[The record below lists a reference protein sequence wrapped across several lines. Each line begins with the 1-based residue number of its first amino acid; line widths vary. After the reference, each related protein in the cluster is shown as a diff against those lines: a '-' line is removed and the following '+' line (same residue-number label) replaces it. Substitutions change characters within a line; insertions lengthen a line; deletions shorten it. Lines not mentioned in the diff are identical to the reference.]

1 MTEFE
6 FQRSLPGYSNVAEV
20 NKTSKESVG
29 VLARFAITC
38 FEEESRLTINTA
50 IERCA
55 GLPKKCAG
63 DLTKL
68 DIT

>member
-38 FEEESRLTINTA
+38 FEEESRLTI
-50 IERCA
+50 IQQ
-55 GLPKKCAG
+55 
-63 DLTKL
+63 
-68 DIT
+68 